1 MKKVY
6 IVPTVAT
13 YEICT
18 DGMLALSK
26 TDDVTLTKDDF
37 DTGAY
42 EVCTKRKKDI
52 GIPSGNSISIIQPT
66 QDSFLQ
72 RKA

>member
-6 IVPTVAT
+6 IAPTVAS

-37 DTGAY
+37 DTGDY
-42 EVCTKRKKDI
+42 EICTNKKE
-52 GIPSGNSISIIQPT
+52 GYW
-66 QDSFLQ
+66 DSQ
-72 RKA
+72 W

>member
-18 DGMLALSK
+18 DGMLALSTINNGGNGGQDLGE
-26 TDDVTLTKDDF
+26 TDVGEDGDF
-37 DTGAY
+37 EICTNKKEGDGEY
-42 EVCTKRKKDI
+42 EW
-52 GIPSGNSISIIQPT
+52 
-66 QDSFLQ
+66 
-72 RKA
+72 